1 MSFIF
6 QAVPERYNLG
16 DELHAGRKVSW
27 VASRY
32 RDRMKKGDV
41 VYFWQAGDPVNR
53 GLYGWGVIV
62 GDEPQLR
69 KDAGYRVDVE
79 YKHSFAQ
86 DSPVGHI
93 PSDRIRRDPVLQ
105 DHLLFRM
112 PLGTNFVLSADE
124 DQAIRTIIAE
134 EIGPD
139 SAPPL
144 SQPLESGR

>member
-6 QAVPERYNLG
+6 QAVPDRYDLG
-16 DELHAGRKVSW
+16 DELRAGRRVSW

-32 RDRMKKGDV
+32 RNRMKKGEV
-41 VYFWQAGDPVNR
+41 VYFWQAGDPISR

-69 KDAGYRVDVE
+69 KGAGYRVDVE
-79 YKHSFAQ
+79 YVRDFAQ
-86 DSPVGHI
+86 DAPEGHI
-93 PSDRIRRDPVLQ
+93 PSDRIRQDPALH
-105 DHLLFRM
+105 DHLIFRM
-112 PLGTNFVLSADE
+112 PIGTNFVLSDEE
-124 DQAIRTIIAE
+124 DQAIRTIIAG

-144 SQPLESGR
+144 SKPLESD